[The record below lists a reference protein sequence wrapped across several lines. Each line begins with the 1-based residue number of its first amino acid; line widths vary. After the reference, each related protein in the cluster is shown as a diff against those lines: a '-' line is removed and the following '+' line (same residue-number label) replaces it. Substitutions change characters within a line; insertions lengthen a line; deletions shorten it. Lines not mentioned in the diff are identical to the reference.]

1 MKKRISLV
9 ALAALGLSSAV
20 PASAQSID
28 LENLGKEAL
37 KGVVVGAAVKATA
50 GHINNLLN
58 SAAGKHGGKIGQIT
72 KVVPIV
78 SVGERGYAGA
88 AQVAGPKDYV
98 SQVQAVVQLEST
110 KKIGSNLWRVKA
122 LVPSNSINPG
132 RIKRVDKVGL
142 TALIDVALDGKPST
156 GSAMRGLTGVDVLK
170 GAALGALINANR
182 KALDTFAREVTLAR
196 NAAPTRVAV
205 SGSIGSKTFIGAAQ
219 VAGSS
224 LVLPKVQ
231 AVWQWDTSLDRGR
244 IRVRYLIP
252 SNSLNPLKT
261 TRLDGV
267 GLTAL
272 LETSVQSVKSSNQD
286 RPTVSDNG
294 SRARD
299 RDGRDR
305 DNDDRR
311 RDGRW
316 VPPGLAKKGG
326 IPPGLAKKGGL
337 PPGQAKKHDR
347 D

>member
-9 ALAALGLSSAV
+9 ALAALGLTSVAPV
-20 PASAQSID
+20 SAQSID
-28 LENLGKEAL
+28 LEKLGKEAL
-37 KGVVVGAAVKATA
+37 KGIVVGAAVKATA
-50 GHINNLLN
+50 GQINDLLN

-88 AQVAGPKDYV
+88 AQIAGPKDYV
-98 SQVQAVVQLEST
+98 RQVQAVVQLEST

-132 RIKRVDKVGL
+132 KIKRVDKVGL
-142 TALIDVALDGKPST
+142 SALIDVALDGKPST

-170 GAALGALINANR
+170 GAALGALVNANR
-182 KALDTFAREVTLAR
+182 KSLDTFAREVTLAR
-196 NAAPTRVAV
+196 DAAPTRVAV
-205 SGSIGSKTFIGAAQ
+205 SGSIGSKAFIGAAQ

-231 AVWQWDTSLDRGR
+231 AVWQWDTTLDRGR

-267 GLTAL
+267 GITAL
-272 LETSVQSVKSSNQD
+272 LETSVQSVASDKNS
-286 RPTVSDNG
+286 RPTGRGENG
-294 SRARD
+294 RAARD
-299 RDGRDR
+299 REGRER
-305 DNDDRR
+305 DDDR
-311 RDGRW
+311 RDGRGI
-316 VPPGLAKKGG
+316 PPGLAKKGG

>member
-58 SAAGKHGGKIGQIT
+58 SAAGKHGGKIAQTT
-72 KVVPIV
+72 KVVPVI

-88 AQVAGPKDYV
+88 AQIAGPKDYV

-122 LVPSNSINPG
+122 LVPSNSLNPG
-132 RIKRVDKVGL
+132 RLKRVDKVGL

-156 GSAMRGLTGVDVLK
+156 GSAMRGLTGVDVLR

-224 LVLPKVQ
+224 LVLPRVQ
-231 AVWQWDTSLDRGR
+231 AVWQWDTTLDRGR

-252 SNSLNPLKT
+252 SSSLNPLKT
-261 TRLDGV
+261 TRLEGV

-272 LETSVQSVKSSNQD
+272 LETTVQSVSSNQA
-286 RPTVSDNG
+286 RPVDSNNG
-294 SRARD
+294 SRAARERESRD
-299 RDGRDR
+299 RNNGD
-305 DNDDRR
+305 R

-326 IPPGLAKKGGL
+326 IPPGLAKKGGI
-337 PPGQAKKHDR
+337 PPGQAKKD
-347 D
+347 